1 MVKHDDLVRLYELS
15 LELAPITNDEATER
29 DFVLFTRPRACL
41 VPELLTRSRRRE
53 YLRKYLLFE
62 SNDGGGRPLHPII
75 AAMPS
80 FQYLERW
87 MLSGMTKNDQDAF
100 YGTRDLIV

>member
-1 MVKHDDLVRLYELS
+1 MVKHDDLVRVYKLS
-15 LELAPITNDEATER
+15 LELAPIANDEATER
-29 DFVLFTRPRACL
+29 DFVLYTRPRAHL
-41 VPELLTRSRRRE
+41 VPQLLTRSRRRE
-53 YLRKYLLFE
+53 YLRKYLL
-62 SNDGGGRPLHPII
+62 SVATGGGRPLHPII

-80 FQYLERW
+80 SIYLERW